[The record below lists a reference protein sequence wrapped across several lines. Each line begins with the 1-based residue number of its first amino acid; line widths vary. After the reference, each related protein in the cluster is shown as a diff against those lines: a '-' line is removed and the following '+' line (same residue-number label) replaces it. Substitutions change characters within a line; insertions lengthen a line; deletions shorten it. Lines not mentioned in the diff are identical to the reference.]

1 MARILNVY
9 PASTWNLLPFFYLYS
24 NIKKLKTANMYS
36 VIQLVDLIEKG
47 VNGLCI
53 PNSPTRL
60 YDPIRYTLAS
70 GGKRLRPV
78 LVLAACNVYSNSID
92 KAMYPALAIE
102 LFHNFTLIH
111 DDIMDHAPL
120 RRNQPTV
127 YAKWGQDV
135 AILSGDALNILAYQL
150 LSKTE
155 KESLAQVLSVFNSIA
170 LGVCDGQQMDMDYE
184 TTQYVTQEEYL
195 TMIELKTSI
204 LLKGALQIGGIIGGA
219 SQSDI
224 NSLGEF
230 GRNLGLAFQLQ
241 DDLLDVYGDANSFG
255 KKIGG
260 DILANKKTF
269 LTIKAFS
276 IANGNSLDLLNGYFK
291 AENIDADK
299 KIEGVIK
306 IYDEVGVKDFT
317 QNKINEYY
325 LNALNALEK
334 LSVDSDR
341 KNILKILAEKIMQRN
356 S

>member
-1 MARILNVY
+1 
-9 PASTWNLLPFFYLYS
+9 
-24 NIKKLKTANMYS
+24 MYS
-36 VIQLVDLIEKG
+36 SNQLIELIDKG
-47 VNGLCI
+47 IISLNI
-53 PNSPTRL
+53 PETPNRL

-70 GGKRLRPV
+70 GGKRIRPV
-78 LVLAACNVYSNSID
+78 LVLAACNVFTNSID

-127 YAKWGQDV
+127 YSKWGQDV

-150 LSKTE
+150 LSKTDNE
-155 KESLAQVLSVFNSIA
+155 HLPQVLKVFNSIA
-170 LGVCDGQQMDMDYE
+170 LGVCDGQQMDMDFE

-204 LLKGALQIGGIIGGA
+204 LLMGALQIGGIIGDA

-224 NSLGEF
+224 KLLGEF
-230 GRNLGLAFQLQ
+230 GKNLGLAFQLQ
-241 DDLLDVYGDANSFG
+241 DDLLDVYGEFNSFG

-260 DILANKKTF
+260 DIVANKKTF

-276 IANGNSLDLLNGYFK
+276 LAKGNSLELLNGYFK
-291 AENIDADK
+291 AQNIDPES
-299 KIEGVIK
+299 KIQGVIN
-306 IYDEVGVKDFT
+306 IYNECNIKEFT
-317 QNKINEYY
+317 LEKINEYY
-325 LNALNALEK
+325 ENAKNALNKISTKPE
-334 LSVDSDR
+334 R
-341 KNILKILAEKIMQRN
+341 KEVLFELAEKIMHRN